1 MNQRI
6 QELKEQAMAWVPNM
20 ADPDTKI
27 RLLNAEK
34 FAELIVRECAL
45 VAKTLPHTPERHW
58 VQDSVTYI
66 PVHCEQNIL
75 KHFGVNSNEITTAML
90 DTAINQIEEYKKY
103 VAQQQKENLP
113 HISYSSWELYNKPK
127 KEQE

>member
-1 MNQRI
+1 MNERI
-6 QELKEQAMAWVPNM
+6 RELKEQAMAWVPNM

-34 FAELIVRECAL
+34 FAELIIQEAGEAFWSEACHVSDLAYEEYSRNS
-45 VAKTLPHTPERHW
+45 KKIK
-58 VQDSVTYI
+58 Q
-66 PVHCEQNIL
+66 
-75 KHFGVNSNEITTAML
+75 HFEVNPNEITTAML

-113 HISYSSWELYNKPK
+113 HISYGSWELYNKPK
-127 KEQE
+127 KEQ